1 MQFKSMKNMDIMESI
16 ACQTSQAGAPPV
28 LTELIIRL
36 AYISGLGNEEVSYL
50 LLKPY
55 SQGFI
60 TTHDAKN
67 ILHHFPFLE
76 KVAPTLD
83 LVDYTI
89 ALVVAYLEIE
99 VSYAKGAVV
108 PRQVMANVMANYH

>member
-1 MQFKSMKNMDIMESI
+1 MKNI

-28 LTELIIRL
+28 LTDLIIRL
-36 AYISGLGNEEVSYL
+36 AYISGLGNEEVSDL

-60 TTHDAKN
+60 STHDAKN
-67 ILHHFPFLE
+67 ILQHFPFLE

-83 LVDYTI
+83 LVGYTI

-108 PRQVMANVMANYH
+108 PRQIMANVMASYH